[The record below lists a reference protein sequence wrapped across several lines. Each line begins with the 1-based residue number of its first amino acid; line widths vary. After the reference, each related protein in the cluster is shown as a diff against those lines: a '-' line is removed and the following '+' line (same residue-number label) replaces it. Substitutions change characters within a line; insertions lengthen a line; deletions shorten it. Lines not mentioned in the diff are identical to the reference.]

1 MVQSLSAQIG
11 LLTFAAALVAGLTA
25 GNSATVVLSR
35 ALLAMLMGVIVGQ
48 CAAWAA
54 KLILRDHLQRKKLKI
69 DKAHLEAVKALTEA
83 LEGEQVEPT
92 EAVPAEA
99 G

>member
-11 LLTFAAALVAGLTA
+11 LLAFAAALVAGLSA

-48 CAAWAA
+48 CAGWAA
-54 KLILRDHLQRKKLKI
+54 KLILRDHLQRKKLSI
-69 DKAHLEAVKALTEA
+69 DKAHIEAIRAMDEA
-83 LEGEQVEPT
+83 LEGEQIEPT